1 MKFLGTIIRNTSL
14 LLLHRFTKDE
24 EKKKEIE
31 RIANGGHKAS
41 IVGLIVVIIVIIEM
55 LIKGELF

>member
-1 MKFLGTIIRNTSL
+1 MKFLATIIRNLSL
-14 LLLHRFTKDE
+14 LFLHRFTKDE

-31 RIANGGHKAS
+31 RIADGGHKAS